1 MPHYARSPAPSLRTL
16 PHTGKPP
23 LYRIQI
29 PNDFRDLL
37 VGATLGSRY
46 WVLSVIGRGGMS
58 VVYKAKVKDTGKI
71 VAVKTLRTAG
81 MTDEMVVKRF
91 QREAELLSRLNHPR
105 IVNLHAYGSSAK
117 GQPYFVMDYLVGE
130 NLTDLLGRE
139 NHLEPERFQDIF
151 VQVCAAIEHAHRQGA
166 IHRDI
171 KPGNI
176 MLTRQGATSDYVKV
190 VDFGIAKMAEE
201 AQRLTRMGEVWGS
214 PIYMS
219 PEQCMGAPVDA
230 RSDIYSLGIVM
241 YESLTGKVPFLGRN
255 YADTMTKQISDD
267 PAPFAQIR
275 PDLKIPVSLE
285 KIVMAAMAKQP
296 ENRYQ
301 SLGLMRKD
309 LEAAL
314 SSKATSE
321 LPLPLV
327 AKTNKAKI
335 STTGMKRSHDNLASV
350 DKPRSQSQKIEAK
363 IEPKRVEPKRA
374 EPKRS
379 DSKKLE
385 SKKTADRKIPSKK
398 DLVEATK
405 QKRKR
410 SITLHGIPEKRS
422 MSRGEQLLVV
432 AGTSLLFSIT
442 LIAVISNAEALSQGL
457 AFTIKFLVG
466 GPEDNLSPFSD
477 PTENQDTTQN
487 QQSSQTT
494 LPPNQDSKDNTNQ

>member
-1 MPHYARSPAPSLRTL
+1 MQDLQHQACERFRTPVSHRSIAF
-16 PHTGKPP
+16 KFQM
-23 LYRIQI
+23 I
-29 PNDFRDLL
+29 FRDLL
-37 VGATLGSRY
+37 VGATLGGRY

-81 MTDEMVVKRF
+81 MTDDMVVKRF

-130 NLTDLLGRE
+130 NLTDLLARE
-139 NHLEPERFQDIF
+139 NHLEPERFQDVF

-176 MLTRQGATSDYVKV
+176 MLTRQGTTNDYVKV

-267 PAPFAQIR
+267 PAPFGQIR
-275 PDLKIPVSLE
+275 PDLKIPASLE
-285 KIVMAAMAKQP
+285 KIVMSAMAKQP

-314 SSKATSE
+314 SAKATTE
-321 LPLPLV
+321 LPLPTAV
-327 AKTNKAKI
+327 KNNKAKV
-335 STTGMKRSHDNLASV
+335 SATGMKRPSENVATS
-350 DKPRSQSQKIEAK
+350 DKLRSQSQKIEAK
-363 IEPKRVEPKRA
+363 A
-374 EPKRS
+374 ET
-379 DSKKLE
+379 
-385 SKKTADRKIPSKK
+385 KKTAERKIPSKK

-410 SITLHGIPEKRS
+410 STTLHGIPEKRS
-422 MSRGEQLLVV
+422 LSRGKQLLIV
-432 AGTSLLFSIT
+432 AMTSLLFSLA
-442 LIAVISNAEALSQGL
+442 LIAIISNAEAISQFL
-457 AFTIKFLVG
+457 AFTVKALVG
-466 GPEDNLSPFSD
+466 GPEDNQSPFSE
-477 PTENQDTTQN
+477 PTNESHEQPSGEQN
-487 QQSSQTT
+487 ALPSSQ
-494 LPPNQDSKDNTNQ
+494 PEQQGATN

>member
-81 MTDEMVVKRF
+81 MTDDMVVKRF

-130 NLTDLLGRE
+130 NLTNLLGRE

-166 IHRDI
+166 IHRDV

-275 PDLKIPVSLE
+275 PDLRIPASLE

-314 SSKATSE
+314 SSKPTSE
-321 LPLPLV
+321 LPLPVV
-327 AKTNKAKI
+327 AKANKAKV
-335 STTGMKRSHDNLASV
+335 STTGMKRSQDNLASI

-363 IEPKRVEPKRA
+363 VEPKRVEPKRA
-374 EPKRS
+374 
-379 DSKKLE
+379 DSKKIDT
-385 SKKTADRKIPSKK
+385 KKTLDRKIPSKK

-410 SITLHGIPEKRS
+410 STTLHGIPEKRS
-422 MSRGEQLLVV
+422 LSRGKQLLVV
-432 AGTSLLFSIT
+432 AGTSLLFSLT
-442 LIAVISNAEALSQGL
+442 LIAVISNAEAISQFL
-457 AFTIKFLVG
+457 AFTIKALVG

-477 PTENQDTTQN
+477 PNENQESPQN

-494 LPPNQDSKDNTNQ
+494 LPPNQDSKDNSNQ

>member
-37 VGATLGSRY
+37 VGATLGGRY

-81 MTDEMVVKRF
+81 MTDDMVVKRF

-130 NLTDLLGRE
+130 NLTDLLARE
-139 NHLEPERFQDIF
+139 NHLEPERFQDVF

-275 PDLKIPVSLE
+275 PDLKIPASLE

-314 SSKATSE
+314 SAKATSE
-321 LPLPLV
+321 LPLPAAV
-327 AKTNKAKI
+327 KNNKAKV
-335 STTGMKRSHDNLASV
+335 SATGMKRPNENVATS
-350 DKPRSQSQKIEAK
+350 DKLRSQSQKIEAK
-363 IEPKRVEPKRA
+363 A
-374 EPKRS
+374 ET
-379 DSKKLE
+379 
-385 SKKTADRKIPSKK
+385 KKTAERKIPSKK

-410 SITLHGIPEKRS
+410 STTLHGIPEKRS
-422 MSRGEQLLVV
+422 LSRGKQLLIV
-432 AGTSLLFSIT
+432 AMTSLLFSLA
-442 LIAVISNAEALSQGL
+442 LIAIISNADAISQFL
-457 AFTIKFLVG
+457 AFTIKALVG
-466 GPEDNLSPFSD
+466 GPEDNQSPFSE
-477 PTENQDTTQN
+477 PTSESHEQTSGEQTSGEQN
-487 QQSSQTT
+487 APPSSQ
-494 LPPNQDSKDNTNQ
+494 PEQEGATN

>member
-1 MPHYARSPAPSLRTL
+1 MPHYAKSPAQHLRTL

-176 MLTRQGATSDYVKV
+176 MLTRQGATVDYVKV

-275 PDLKIPVSLE
+275 PDLSIPASLE
-285 KIVMAAMAKQP
+285 KIVMSAMAKQP
-296 ENRYQ
+296 ENRYE

-309 LEAAL
+309 LESAL
-314 SSKATSE
+314 SAKPTTEIPIPSSK
-321 LPLPLV
+321 P
-327 AKTNKAKI
+327 NKAKAS
-335 STTGMKRSHDNLASV
+335 STGLKKTYDNLANA
-350 DKPRSQSQKIEAK
+350 DKPRAQSQKIEAK
-363 IEPKRVEPKRA
+363 A
-374 EPKRS
+374 
-379 DSKKLE
+379 E
-385 SKKTADRKIPSKK
+385 SKKTSESRRPEVKKTAERKIPSKK

-410 SITLHGIPEKRS
+410 STTLHGIPEKRGL
-422 MSRGEQLLVV
+422 SRGKQLIVV
-432 AGTSLLFSIT
+432 ALTSLVFSLT
-442 LIAVISNAEALSQGL
+442 LIAIISNAEAVSQFL
-457 AFTIKFLVG
+457 AFMVKALVG
-466 GPEDNLSPFSD
+466 GPEDNLSPFTE
-477 PTENQDTTQN
+477 PTNDDQEQSQG
-487 QQSSQTT
+487 QQVQPA
-494 LPPNQDSKDNTNQ
+494 LPPNQDSNDGSNNNSNNTRQ

>member
-1 MPHYARSPAPSLRTL
+1 MPHYARSPARSLRTL

-81 MTDEMVVKRF
+81 MTDDMVVKRF

-117 GQPYFVMDYLVGE
+117 GQPYFVMDYLIGQ
-130 NLTDLLGRE
+130 NLTDLLARE

-176 MLTRQGATSDYVKV
+176 MLTRQGATTDYVKV

-267 PAPFAQIR
+267 PAPFALVR
-275 PDLKIPVSLE
+275 PDLKIPASLE

-301 SLGLMRKD
+301 SLGQMRKD

-314 SSKATSE
+314 SAKATTE
-321 LPLPLV
+321 IPLAAAVKP
-327 AKTNKAKI
+327 NKAKV
-335 STTGMKRSHDNLASV
+335 SATGMRRPNDNAVTS
-350 DKPRSQSQKIEAK
+350 DKLRAQSQKLDARTEA
-363 IEPKRVEPKRA
+363 
-374 EPKRS
+374 
-379 DSKKLE
+379 
-385 SKKTADRKIPSKK
+385 KKTADRKIPSKK

-405 QKRKR
+405 RKRKR
-410 SITLHGIPEKRS
+410 STTLHGIPEKRS
-422 MSRGEQLLVV
+422 LSRGKQLLVV
-432 AGTSLLFSIT
+432 AMTSLVFSLS
-442 LIAVISNAEALSQGL
+442 LIAIISNAEAISQFL
-457 AFTIKFLVG
+457 AFTVKALVG
-466 GPEDNLSPFSD
+466 GPEDNQSPFSEPTNDTQPRSQDQVQPQAQTSSD
-477 PTENQDTTQN
+477 PNAQPDMQPN
-487 QQSSQTT
+487 LQPDQAPD
-494 LPPNQDSKDNTNQ
+494 LPRQ

>member
-1 MPHYARSPAPSLRTL
+1 MPHYARSPAPRLSTL

-29 PNDFRDLL
+29 PNDFKDLL

-58 VVYKAKVKDTGKI
+58 VVYKAKVKDSGKI

-81 MTDEMVVKRF
+81 MTDDMVVKRF

-117 GQPYFVMDYLVGE
+117 GQPYFVMDYLIGQ
-130 NLTDLLGRE
+130 NLTDLLARE

-176 MLTRQGATSDYVKV
+176 MLTRQGATTDYVKV

-267 PAPFAQIR
+267 PAPFAKIR
-275 PDLKIPVSLE
+275 PDLKIPGSLE

-296 ENRYQ
+296 EDRYQ

-314 SSKATSE
+314 SARATTE
-321 LPLPLV
+321 LPLPAAV
-327 AKTNKAKI
+327 KPNKAKV
-335 STTGMKRSHDNLASV
+335 STTGMKRPNENSATS
-350 DKPRSQSQKIEAK
+350 DKLRSQSQKIEAK
-363 IEPKRVEPKRA
+363 A
-374 EPKRS
+374 EA
-379 DSKKLE
+379 
-385 SKKTADRKIPSKK
+385 KKTAERRVPSKR
-398 DLVEATK
+398 DLVEATR

-410 SITLHGIPEKRS
+410 STTLHGLPEKRS
-422 MSRGEQLLVV
+422 LSRGKQLLVV
-432 AGTSLLFSIT
+432 ALTSLLFSLT
-442 LIAVISNAEALSQGL
+442 LIAIISNAEAISHFL
-457 AFTIKFLVG
+457 AFTIKALVG
-466 GPEDNLSPFSD
+466 GPEDNQSPFSEPSPESQSQSNSD
-477 PTENQDTTQN
+477 QN
-487 QQSSQTT
+487 AQ
-494 LPPNQDSKDNTNQ
+494 PNLQPIQ